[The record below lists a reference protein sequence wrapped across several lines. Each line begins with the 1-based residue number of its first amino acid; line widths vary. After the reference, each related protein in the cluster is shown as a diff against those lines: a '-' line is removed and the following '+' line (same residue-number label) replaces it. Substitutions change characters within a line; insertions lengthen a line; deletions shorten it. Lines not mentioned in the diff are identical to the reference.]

1 MKVRA
6 GNWHGNVIRF
16 DFRPLGLEGW
26 RGTAC
31 IVAWGQGQRRGR
43 TAVVLPVRTSATD
56 RCVGSGS
63 YCTIELLGVQDA
75 RANPCR
81 VWSVSTGRS
90 GIKVEACHERSRRPK
105 PLRKPGVPS
114 SGHWACMC
122 LSFMQGCPAKCR
134 SVAKPAECLSHKG
147 RCRSRADTLS
157 HAVPPARDG
166 PADRGRVDSHWRLMR
181 VECTPAV
188 SL

>member
-63 YCTIELLGVQDA
+63 CKYCSFLAPGLRG
-75 RANPCR
+75 
-81 VWSVSTGRS
+81 SVFGKIVR
-90 GIKVEACHERSRRPK
+90 
-105 PLRKPGVPS
+105 
-114 SGHWACMC
+114 
-122 LSFMQGCPAKCR
+122 LSFSVCKMLEQIRVVCGQCR
-134 SVAKPAECLSHKG
+134 RGGRGSRSKPVMSAAADLS
-147 RCRSRADTLS
+147 R
-157 HAVPPARDG
+157 
-166 PADRGRVDSHWRLMR
+166 
-181 VECTPAV
+181 
-188 SL
+188 